1 LKNGRI
7 VPSVFTQTWYESLG
21 GQHLGLRATFSW
33 GEEALDRY
41 LRERA
46 RKEME
51 QRIAAVLV
59 LYDDKKYRLAG
70 YYTLSAVAGC
80 P

>member
-1 LKNGRI
+1 M
-7 VPSVFTQTWYESLG
+7 
-21 GQHLGLRATFSW
+21 
-33 GEEALDRY
+33 DRY

-59 LYDDKKYRLAG
+59 LYDDKENRLAG
-70 YYTLSAVAGC
+70 YYTFSAVAVC

>member
-1 LKNGRI
+1 M
-7 VPSVFTQTWYESLG
+7 
-21 GQHLGLRATFSW
+21 
-33 GEEALDRY
+33 DRY